1 MAITQAQALTLTAVH
16 DDGGCPVNAGSRGDK
31 GPIVWRRNGA
41 TQTWKT
47 RPADFRYPVKHGL
60 RDYSAV
66 TPSDNH
72 VHAPA
77 DCPRLSENGGTV
89 A

>member
-1 MAITQAQALTLTAVH
+1 MAITKAQALTLSAVH
-16 DDGGCPVNAGSRGDK
+16 DDGGCPINPDRRGKDK

-47 RPADFRYPVKHGL
+47 RPEDFRMPVKHGL

-66 TPSDNH
+66 ERHWNN

-77 DCPRLSENGGTV
+77 DCPRGTEV
-89 A
+89 